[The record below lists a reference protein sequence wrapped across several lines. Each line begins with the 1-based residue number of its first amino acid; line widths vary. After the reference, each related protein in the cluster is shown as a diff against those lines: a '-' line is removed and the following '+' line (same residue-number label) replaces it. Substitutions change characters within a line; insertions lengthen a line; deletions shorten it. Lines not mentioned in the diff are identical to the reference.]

1 MWLVYWGTGMLS
13 NAIFNLENLDIVG
26 MIVAPWLHAYFDAFG
41 AFIQTTIFTT
51 LTMLLIAAEIPA
63 PVDVD
68 LNKIKE
74 KKERKA
80 KRVRKTQKAWRTQK
94 N

>member
-1 MWLVYWGTGMLS
+1 MINTLCRIGVCCKTITFATDPS
-13 NAIFNLENLDIVG
+13 NE
-26 MIVAPWLHAYFDAFG
+26 

-80 KRVRKTQKAWRTQK
+80 KRVKKTQNA
-94 N
+94 

>member
-1 MWLVYWGTGMLS
+1 MAWFLYKAFTAYSAVL
-13 NAIFNLENLDIVG
+13 L
-26 MIVAPWLHAYFDAFG
+26 LHAYFDAFG

-80 KRVRKTQKAWRTQK
+80 KRVKKTQNA
-94 N
+94 